1 MAAPSNDRKKASNND
16 RRNIWLLVITTLL
29 VIGSIIMFMPPQE
42 KINQGLREMA
52 ESGENMFFVDCNAPF
67 CDGEGYLL
75 NKVSRDGEHLTP
87 EYTAQWAQEIL
98 ARAII
103 EMP

>member
-42 KINQGLREMA
+42 KINQGLDIQGALGRLDLA
-52 ESGENMFFVDCNAPF
+52 GFVEEVHPVADAPAV
-67 CDGEGYLL
+67 Y
-75 NKVSRDGEHLTP
+75 VRLTAGGP
-87 EYTAQWAQEIL
+87 FPTVQFDWETDHEC
-98 ARAII
+98 
-103 EMP
+103 